1 MALYI
6 DCDRC
11 GSHIDEPSALVFGP
25 PSKFGGAVSKYHIC
39 ETCYYDLNE
48 FLESGARHA

>member
-11 GSHIDEPSALVFGP
+11 GSELNYPLSALVFSP
-25 PSKFGGAVSKYHIC
+25 PSKFGSAVTKYYIC
-39 ETCYYDLNE
+39 EDCFYDLNE
-48 FLESGARHA
+48 WMKNS

>member
-11 GSHIDEPSALVFGP
+11 GSELNEPSALVFSP
-25 PSKFGGAVSKYHIC
+25 PSKFGNAVTKYHIC
-39 ETCYYDLNE
+39 EDCFYGLSEWMEN
-48 FLESGARHA
+48 S